1 MRLRAIKAFR
11 VLRVLKVFKV
21 WSGLWL
27 WSRLSVWLWLG
38 LRFLLWLRLRFLLWL
53 RLRFLRHIKV
63 FRVLRG
69 FRVGRRLGIRRLR
82 GRRLRVRGLRGGIG
96 LRIFDVFFCPYGEA
110 ATRGE
115 SHGFGE
121 FVAFE
126 AFAAEAVVFLHS
138 VGHVVGHER
147 EGVDIDSS

>member
-11 VLRVLKVFKV
+11 VLRVIKVFRV
-21 WSGLWL
+21 WRGLWL

-38 LRFLLWLRLRFLLWL
+38 LRFLLWL

-82 GRRLRVRGLRGGIG
+82 GRRLRVRGLRVRGLRGGIG
-96 LRIFDVFFCPYGEA
+96 LRIFDVLFCPYGEA
-110 ATRGE
+110 ATRSE

-126 AFAAEAVVFLHS
+126 SFAA
-138 VGHVVGHER
+138 
-147 EGVDIDSS
+147 